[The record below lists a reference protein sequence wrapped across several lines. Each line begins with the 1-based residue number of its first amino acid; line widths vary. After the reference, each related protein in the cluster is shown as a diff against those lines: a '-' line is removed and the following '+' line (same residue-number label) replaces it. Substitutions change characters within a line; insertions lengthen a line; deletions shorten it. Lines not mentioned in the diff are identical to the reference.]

1 MYSVNIK
8 LKYIL
13 ILICG
18 LWSSAAMA
26 THNRAGEITY
36 EQISDLT
43 IRMTVTTYTKT
54 SSSTADRDSL
64 EIFWG
69 DGTSQFVQRSSE
81 VPLPND
87 VKVNKYIQT
96 HTYPGRSTYT
106 IFFEDPNR
114 VSNILNV
121 NPPNSVEVPFFL
133 YTTFTFLDPQFQGTN
148 SSAILLQAP
157 LDVACVG
164 QRFTH
169 NPNAYDVDGDSLAY
183 SIVTPLESEGIPIN
197 PYFLPSEI
205 APGADNIISMNSIT
219 GEFVWQA
226 PKLPGEYN
234 IAIRI
239 DEYRNG
245 LLLNSIIRDM
255 QILVRECDST
265 PPIIDVIDEICV
277 VAGDSI
283 DIPVRID
290 DMEMDQRVALSAS
303 GGPFVQD
310 TSAAVLLVPDGFLQ
324 IPFTARFRWNT
335 TCEHISEQ
343 YYQVVFRAIDNSFSD
358 SLGLATLKILRIKV
372 VGPQP
377 ANLDA
382 DSDDSNIRLRW
393 DLPYACEDAQNDYF
407 QGFSVWKREGSN
419 FFPIDTC
426 QEGLEGRGYT
436 QIVFN
441 TNVNDGNE
449 YFYVDSNVEKGR
461 TYCYRVMGQF
471 ARISIS
477 GFPFNNVPS
486 LPSYEIC
493 AQVSRDL
500 PLITKASVDSTSNN
514 SGVVHIRWT
523 KPIAEDL
530 DTLSNIGPYTYELQR
545 DLLGNNNFETIN
557 SQTVPFFNSP
567 IDTNYFETNLN
578 TLDNQYN
585 YKVKLSTGNAPTGYG
600 TSAEASTIFI
610 TGVPGDQKVDLDWST
625 IVPWDNYQYDL
636 FRIDDQNDTILL
648 RTLSGED
655 GYRDI
660 DVINEREYCY
670 FLDALGSYGLNDIED
685 PLENKSQTICITP
698 IDNEPPCDQ
707 ILEVDNIC
715 DELTDNSELEEFVNL
730 LRWTNPLDQCEFQMD
745 LGGFNIYY
753 ASNETDELELIA
765 ELDNS
770 KLEYEHMPDDGIL
783 GCYSVTALDS
793 LGNESMLSN
802 IVCVDNCPLYE
813 LPNVFTPNGDNANDI
828 LEPRINRF
836 ISRVEFKLYNEW
848 GNLIFETDDPS
859 LNWDGNHEGGNEVPA
874 GTYLYTCRVIEN
886 RVGGEVEQSKLL
898 RGYINIIRG

>member
-1 MYSVNIK
+1 MNIK
-8 LKYIL
+8 LKHIL
-13 ILICG
+13 IFLFG
-18 LWSSAAMA
+18 LGTTAASA

-43 IRMTVTTYTKT
+43 IRMTLTTYTKT

-69 DGTSQFVQRSSE
+69 DGTSEFVQRTSQI
-81 VPLPND
+81 PMPND
-87 VKVNKYIQT
+87 VQVNKYVQT

-121 NPPNSVEVPFFL
+121 SPPNSVEIPFFL

-148 SSAILLQAP
+148 SSAILLQPP

-164 QRFTH
+164 QTYTH

-183 SIVTPLESEGIPIN
+183 SIVTPLESEGMPIN

-205 APGADNIISMNSIT
+205 GPGADNNIFMNSVT
-219 GEFVWQA
+219 GEFVWQS

-239 DEYRNG
+239 DEYRDG

-255 QILVRECDST
+255 QILVKECDST
-265 PPIIDVIDEICV
+265 PPTIDVINEICV
-277 VAGDSI
+277 IAGDSI
-283 DIPVRID
+283 DIPVRVD

-310 TSAAVLLVPDGFLQ
+310 TSAATLLVPDGFLQ
-324 IPFTARFRWNT
+324 VPYTARFRWNT

-377 ANLDA
+377 ENVEAE
-382 DSDDSNIRLRW
+382 SDDSNIRLRW
-393 DLPYACEDAQNDYF
+393 DLPYACEDAKNDYF
-407 QGFSVWKREGSN
+407 RGFSIWKREGSN

-441 TNVNDGNE
+441 TNVNDGSE
-449 YFYVDSNVEKGR
+449 YFYVDSDVEKGQ

-486 LPSYEIC
+486 LPSYEVC

-500 PLITKASVDSTSNN
+500 PLVTKASVDSTSTNT
-514 SGVVHIRWT
+514 GIVHVRWT

-530 DTLSNIGPYTYELQR
+530 DTLINTGPYTYELQR
-545 DLLGNNNFETIN
+545 DIMDGNNFQIIN
-557 SQTVPFFNSP
+557 SQTVPFFNSE
-567 IDTNYFETNLN
+567 IDTNYFDTNLN
-578 TLDNQYN
+578 TVANQYN
-585 YKVKLSTGNAPTGYG
+585 YKVQFNTGNAPEGYG
-600 TSAEASTIFI
+600 SSAEASTIYV
-610 TGVPGDQKVDLDWST
+610 TGIPGDQKVDLDWST
-625 IVPWDNYQYDL
+625 FVPWDNYQYEL

-648 RTLSGED
+648 TTLDGED
-655 GYRDI
+655 GYRDL
-660 DVINEREYCY
+660 DVVNEREYCY
-670 FLDALGSYGLNDIED
+670 FLDALGSYGLDDIED
-685 PLENKSQTICITP
+685 PLENTSQTLCITP
-698 IDNEPPCDQ
+698 IDNEPPCDP

-715 DELTDNSELEEFVNL
+715 DELNDNSDIEEFINL
-730 LRWTNPLDQCEFQMD
+730 LRWTNPLEQCEFQMD

-753 ASNETDELELIA
+753 SSTEGEELELLVS
-765 ELDNS
+765 LDNS
-770 KLEYEHMPDDGIL
+770 SLEYEHMPDMGIL
-783 GCYSVTALDS
+783 GCYAVTALDS
-793 LGNESMLSN
+793 LGNESMFSN

-836 ISRVEFKLYNEW
+836 ISRVEFKLFNEW
-848 GNLIFETDDPS
+848 GNLIFETTDPG

-874 GTYLYTCRVIEN
+874 GTYLYTCRVVEN
-886 RVGGEVEQSKLL
+886 RVSGEVEQSKLL